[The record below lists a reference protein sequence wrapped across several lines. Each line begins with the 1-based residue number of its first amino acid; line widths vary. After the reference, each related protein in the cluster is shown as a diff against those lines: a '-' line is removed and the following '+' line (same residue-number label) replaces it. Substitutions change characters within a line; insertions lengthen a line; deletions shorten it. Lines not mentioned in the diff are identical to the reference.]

1 MEVFDPRFHDL
12 LVRHMRE
19 AAGRGREMTL
29 ARLTARSLPLRLR
42 DAACW
47 LFSPY
52 L

>member
-1 MEVFDPRFHDL
+1 MNSHKNAKLAPS
-12 LVRHMRE
+12 
-19 AAGRGREMTL
+19 EMGKRL
-29 ARLTARSLPLRLR
+29 AARSLPLRLR